1 MAAESRLS
9 TKPPLDEDLQPIM
22 ELSAILQ
29 PCLGAATTWRLGPV
43 AGSTRRLRQSADG
56 AAKAMVDAMTPP
68 ASVLE
73 TARFGLRPLA
83 ETDRC
88 DLFAHLADPATV
100 ERMDIEPLSDLA
112 GADAI
117 IAWAVRLLAAGQGVR
132 WAIRDH
138 AGGFVGTVG
147 FNALIRERASRGELA
162 YDVVRA
168 RWRQGVMAEVM
179 PATLSYG
186 YDELGLRRIEALVTP
201 GNRASAALLERF
213 RFNRE
218 ATLRDYAFWKG
229 RFWDQWLYAR
239 LADD

>member
-1 MAAESRLS
+1 
-9 TKPPLDEDLQPIM
+9 
-22 ELSAILQ
+22 
-29 PCLGAATTWRLGPV
+29 
-43 AGSTRRLRQSADG
+43 
-56 AAKAMVDAMTPP
+56 MVDAMTPP

-201 GNRASAALLERF
+201 REHGISGAPGAVSLQPRGDAPRLRLLEGPFLGPVALRAVGRRLACCRRRRSSAAARIGRRYRHGRQALAGRTEDRLPFLKVPLCNAVPIPPLEV
-213 RFNRE
+213 
-218 ATLRDYAFWKG
+218 ALRA
-229 RFWDQWLYAR
+229 
-239 LADD
+239 